1 MQDSQQNAAGQ
12 EPVRVSDP
20 RFGLGKKIICIGECA
35 LDIIFDGTR
44 PVGSMA
50 AGRIVNAATILARE
64 GMPVYLMGEAGS
76 DPIGDMVLAGLREAG
91 INTDAVDRFTDG
103 HTPVNI
109 FTPTPDPEGVPV
121 PEAALMQ
128 VTRYD
133 NYPAEGFDVVWPR
146 IDAGDIVVFG
156 GYYSLAPRTRTK
168 LVQLLSFLQ
177 EKKVIIV
184 YLPGFLSV
192 QEPRITRVM
201 PAILENLEYADVV
214 VTRSHDLHLIFGT
227 PEADTCYSDHI
238 DFYCRNLININPACS
253 DIAYYS
259 GQNSERVRIES
270 SVPESMMWNAGAL
283 SGVLQTLF
291 TSGVTK
297 DQLQDTPKELMKAVL
312 ARAAEMARRTA
323 DSLKLAW
330 QKHN

>member
-1 MQDSQQNAAGQ
+1 MQDSHQNSRPQ
-12 EPVRVSDP
+12 EPARVSDP
-20 RFGLGKKIICIGECA
+20 EFGLGKKIICIGECA
-35 LDIIFDGTR
+35 LDIIFDHAG
-44 PVGSMA
+44 PAGSMA
-50 AGRIVNAATILARE
+50 AGRIVNAAAILARE

-76 DPIGDMVLAGLREAG
+76 DPIGDMVMGGLKEAG

-109 FTPTPDPEGVPV
+109 FTPAPVIEGLPV
-121 PEAALMQ
+121 PEDALMQ

-133 NYPAEGFDVVWPR
+133 NYPEEGFDVVWPR

-156 GYYSLAPRTRTK
+156 GYYALAPRTRAR

-214 VTRSHDLHLIFGT
+214 VTRNQDLHLIFGT
-227 PEADTCYSDHI
+227 PEAESCYSDHI
-238 DFYCRNLININPACS
+238 DFYCRNLLNINPVNN
-253 DIAYYS
+253 DITYYS
-259 GQNSERVRIES
+259 GQRIEKTGIES
-270 SVPESMMWNAGAL
+270 PAPRSMMWNAGAL
-283 SGVLQTLF
+283 AGVLQALF
-291 TSGVTK
+291 NSGVTK
-297 DQLQDTPKELMKAVL
+297 DQLEDTSPELMKSVIT
-312 ARAAEMARRTA
+312 RAAAMAHYIA
-323 DSLKLAW
+323 ASLKLAW